1 MMARF
6 ADEIRQMDVEVDRR
20 RREQEAQDIE
30 NRQLKDELEQMQHVH
45 AKYEQTRISLEEE
58 SARRVNA
65 ETEADRLREQLSQVQ
80 SQSAIDI
87 ENMKRALDDL
97 RF

>member
-20 RREQEAQDIE
+20 RREQDAQEIE
-30 NRQLKDELEQMQHVH
+30 NRRLKDELEQMQHLQ

-58 SARRVNA
+58 AARRVHA
-65 ETEADRLREQLSQVQ
+65 ETEADRLREQL
-80 SQSAIDI
+80 A
-87 ENMKRALDDL
+87 
-97 RF
+97 